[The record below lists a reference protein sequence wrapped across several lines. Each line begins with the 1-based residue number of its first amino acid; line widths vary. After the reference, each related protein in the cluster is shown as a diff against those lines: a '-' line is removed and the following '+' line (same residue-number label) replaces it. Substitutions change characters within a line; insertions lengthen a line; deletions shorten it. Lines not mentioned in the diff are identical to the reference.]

1 MLYISG
7 IISREHRKLANSN
20 NGSLDV
26 VISELGVRSNRWVVS
41 LYDAEKRGYY
51 GAAFNIL
58 ANIFTACVHT
68 QRSMKFMCYAKAES
82 VLYHIFELKD
92 YDFVDLTERVA
103 KWSAC
108 GSDILVVLVSG
119 LEYQPHGVDGN
130 IIGVYADYYGIRKI
144 CTLYEAIYELCDIA
158 GMNLFKY
165 KIIKIVSMDSHKE
178 TLVTIAHTPESDLF
192 LLKARLSGR
201 A

>member
-1 MLYISG
+1 MFYISD
-7 IISREHRKLANSN
+7 IISREHRKLAHSNS
-20 NGSLDV
+20 GSLDV
-26 VISELGVRSNRWVVS
+26 VISELGVRGNRGVVS
-41 LYDAEKRGYY
+41 IYDAEKRGYY

-58 ANIFTACVHT
+58 ANNFTACVHT

-82 VLYHIFELKD
+82 VQYDLFGLKD

-108 GSDILVVLVSG
+108 GSDSLVVLVGG
-119 LEYQPHGVDGN
+119 LEYQPYGVDGN
-130 IIGVYADYYGIRKI
+130 IIGVYANYDGIRKI

-165 KIIKIVSMDSHKE
+165 KIIRIISMDSHKE
-178 TLVTIAHTPESDLF
+178 TLVTIEHTPESDLF